1 MSAATRRDE
10 DRDAALAAL
19 LAAWKEVV
27 VIHRRLRARDS
38 QRPDRLSMAH
48 FLALSALEDTDE
60 LPAGRLAA
68 KAELSPAA
76 TTQMLDHLERQ
87 GMVRRQRSADDRR
100 VVTVSLTD
108 LGRERL
114 AARRADFAERYRD
127 AMADLSPGELAAGA
141 AVLERMRDLL
151 EGYARSEEAEEV
163 ATTRA

>member
-1 MSAATRRDE
+1 VSRGARHDA
-10 DRDAALAAL
+10 DREAALAAL
-19 LAAWKEVV
+19 LGAWKEVV
-27 VIHRRLRARDS
+27 VIQRRLRARDC
-38 QRPDRLSMAH
+38 QRPEHLSMAH
-48 FLALSALEDTDE
+48 FLALSALEDADE

-76 TTQMLDHLERQ
+76 TSQMLDHLERR

-114 AARRADFAERYRD
+114 AERRAHFAERYRE
-127 AMADLSPGELAAGA
+127 AMADLSPGELAAGT

-151 EGYARSEEAEEV
+151 EGYARMDAEQEL
-163 ATTRA
+163 AAPRS